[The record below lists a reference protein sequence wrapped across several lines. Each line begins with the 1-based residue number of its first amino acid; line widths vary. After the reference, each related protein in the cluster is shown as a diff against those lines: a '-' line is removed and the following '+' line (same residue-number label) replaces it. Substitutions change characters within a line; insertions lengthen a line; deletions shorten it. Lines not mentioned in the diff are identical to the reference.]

1 MVDIEFS
8 LVLPVYNQ
16 ANIVQRS
23 IQEIINAF
31 GDSCEIIVIND
42 GSNDDLD
49 CKIEQYSSFINYIK
63 NQKNMGKGYSVKKG
77 MLLAKKQYRVFTD
90 ADIPYGIEGIR
101 NVVKKLEEGYDVV
114 IGERKEPYPDDF
126 LRLAGHRMFSF
137 FIKHYLK
144 IPFRDTQCGLKGF
157 KASVAEEIFEKLTI
171 DGFAFDL
178 ELLSLALM
186 KNYSLC
192 VAELKQCS
200 VGFSTINI
208 KSILKIFADV
218 RKIKKLNKK

>member
-1 MVDIEFS
+1 MRNIEFS
-8 LVLPVYNQ
+8 LILPVYNQ
-16 ANIVQRS
+16 ANIVQKS
-23 IQEIINAF
+23 IQEIIKVF
-31 GDSCEIIVIND
+31 GESCEIIVIND

-49 CKIEQYSSFINYIK
+49 SKIAQYSNFINYIK
-63 NQKNMGKGYSVKKG
+63 NPKNMGKGYSVKKG

-90 ADIPYGIEGIR
+90 ADIPYGIEGIQ
-101 NVVKKLEEGYDVV
+101 NVVQKLEEGYDVV
-114 IGERKEPYPDDF
+114 IGERKEPYPDNF
-126 LRLAGHRMFSF
+126 LRLVGHRMFNF

-157 KASVAEEIFEKLTI
+157 KASVAEEIFQKITI

-178 ELLSLALM
+178 ELLCFILM

-192 VAELKQCS
+192 VVELKQCS
-200 VGFSTINI
+200 AGFSTINI